1 MDQISKSMEDVAISV
16 SEVAKSSA
24 NIVSNVIDVS
34 NKNESILAASNNNAE
49 SALKLEE
56 IIDQFKLK

>member
-1 MDQISKSMEDVAISV
+1 MEDVAISV

-34 NKNESILAASNNNAE
+34 SKNESILAASNNNAE